1 MPNDVFRAID
11 ATLVLGVEDATLPEG
26 TVAETLVSEYDLSNT
41 VGRLHMVT
49 VSVLSDVKPFYE
61 IGRRYP
67 THLRPGVVQVSGRA
81 ERAHVNGALL
91 RLLLGE
97 GAVSPPGAAN
107 FGQPAFN
114 VVASLQDPARPD
126 QMARADTQPVLAAQD
141 LLAGSAIT
149 HDVRVPREAL
159 TPGAQPLEDDG
170 IVRMR

>member
-11 ATLVLGVEDATLPEG
+11 ATLVLGVEDASLPEG
-26 TVAETLVSEYDLSNT
+26 TVADALVSEYDLSNT

-107 FGQPAFN
+107 FVQPAFN
-114 VVASLQDPARPD
+114 IVASLQDPARPD
-126 QMARADTQPVLAAQD
+126 QMTRVTIFGTKFDGWDYNVATE
-141 LLAGSAIT
+141 GSFVMEQVTFQAL
-149 HDVRVPREAL
+149 RVAFE
-159 TPGAQPLEDDG
+159 ES
-170 IVRMR
+170 